1 MSRHV
6 PWADQLSDYLDD
18 ELTGG
23 ERAAVESHLATC
35 AECAATLAALR
46 RVVACASSLSSAA
59 PERDLWPGIAARMAE
74 PTRRVS
80 FTLPQLAAA
89 SLLLATLS
97 GGAVALFLSTRENA
111 GANAAV
117 PATPTVQ
124 PRSGQ
129 GADSVQPVESSPD
142 GLALAVSFA
151 DAQYDA
157 AVADLERAL
166 ERGRGRLDEF
176 TVSVVEQNLSIIDR
190 AMGEARSA
198 LAADPSNGYLSGHLL
213 EARRQKL
220 DLLRRAAALT
230 EAN

>member
-1 MSRHV
+1 MSRHE
-6 PWADQLSDYLDD
+6 PWVDQLSDFLDD
-18 ELTGG
+18 ELPDD
-23 ERAAVESHLATC
+23 ERAAVESHLALC
-35 AECAATLAALR
+35 AECTATLAALR
-46 RVVACASSLSSAA
+46 RVVAGASSLASRA
-59 PERDLWPGIAARMAE
+59 PERDLWPGIALRMTGPA
-74 PTRRVS
+74 RRVS

-97 GGAVALFLSTRENA
+97 GGAVALFLSARDQNP

-117 PATPTVQ
+117 PAV
-124 PRSGQ
+124 
-129 GADSVQPVESSPD
+129 DIVQPVESSLD
-142 GLALAVSFA
+142 GLALAVSVA

-166 ERGRGRLDEF
+166 EGGRGRLDEI

-190 AMGEARSA
+190 AIAEARSA

-213 EARRQKL
+213 EARRRKL